1 MGVFFALLTSFFGAA
16 SAPPIAAD
24 AGAPP
29 PPATLP
35 ACVSVKTESRYVPY
49 GYNHIVVVTNG
60 CVKPATCSVATD
72 VNPTAQSVD
81 IASGKAAEV
90 LTFSGSPS
98 SAFTARVSC
107 TLR

>member
-1 MGVFFALLTSFFGAA
+1 MGVFFALLTSFLGAA
-16 SAPPIAAD
+16 AAKPIAAD
-24 AGAPP
+24 AGAP

-60 CVKPATCSVATD
+60 CVKAATCSVATD

-81 IASGKAAEV
+81 IASGKGAEV

-98 SAFTARVSC
+98 STFTARVSC